1 MCSQA
6 TQEKSVPAHEQT
18 QLFLWLRSTYKY
30 SYCSRARSCA
40 AAQMRS
46 QAAKRVAVLA
56 HKNNDSHAH
65 AHVLHRRCAPKPQK
79 QWQCLL
85 PNSTMPMCTLMCCI
99 ADALPS
105 RKNVTVLAYKKRRC
119 PCARSCAAAQMRSQA
134 TKTVAVLAHKKQRC
148 PCART
153 CAAAQMRSQA
163 TKTVAVLAHK
173 KQRCPCARSCA
184 ALQMRSQAAKRVAVL
199 AHKKQ
204 RYPCARTCA
213 AAQMRSQAAKT
224 VTVLTHKKQRCP
236 CARSCTAAQVTVWLP
251 GSADFVFLSHK
262 NPEGAGGP
270 EDEAR
275 VAELSGESLTRLI
288 AAHEQRYDQH
298 FEQVRLCWGLLRTSS
313 AMTSIFEQ
321 VRLCWCVG

>member
-1 MCSQA
+1 MLFMCSQA

-105 RKNVTVLAYKKRRC
+105 RKNVTVLAYKK
-119 PCARSCAAAQMRSQA
+119 
-134 TKTVAVLAHKKQRC
+134 QRC

-163 TKTVAVLAHK
+163 TKTVTVLAHK
-173 KQRCPCARSCA
+173 KQRRPCACTCA
-184 ALQMRSQAAKRVAVL
+184 AALVRCQATKTVAVL
-199 AHKKQ
+199 A
-204 RYPCARTCA
+204 
-213 AAQMRSQAAKT
+213 
-224 VTVLTHKKQRCP
+224 HKKQRCP